1 MNAGSMLVLF
11 LAIASEVVGTV
22 ALKASEGFARLGPTM
37 LVVVGYGLT
46 FYLLGLALK
55 QIPLGVAYA
64 IWSGLGTA
72 GAVLAG
78 VLLWRIAQPGWR
90 ARDSVDRRW
99 GTCAQPLPRRLRALR
114 ECAQPVPADLPAAL
128 RLQASQCSGRARGRP
143 RKNIPGA
150 RCSLPA
156 VCGEF

>member
-11 LAIASEVVGTV
+11 LAIASEVVGTA
-22 ALKASEGFARLGPTM
+22 ALKASEGFVRLGPTM

-78 VLLWRIAQPGWR
+78 VLLWRESLNLAGVVGIALIVAGVLVLNLFPGTS
-90 ARDSVDRRW
+90 AH
-99 GTCAQPLPRRLRALR
+99 
-114 ECAQPVPADLPAAL
+114 
-128 RLQASQCSGRARGRP
+128 
-143 RKNIPGA
+143 
-150 RCSLPA
+150 
-156 VCGEF
+156 

>member
-1 MNAGSMLVLF
+1 VNAGSMLILL
-11 LAIASEVVGTV
+11 LAIVSEVVGTV
-22 ALKASEGFARLGPTM
+22 ALKASEGFARLGPTA

-78 VLLWRIAQPGWR
+78 VLLWRESLNLAGVIGIALIVIG
-90 ARDSVDRRW
+90 V
-99 GTCAQPLPRRLRALR
+99 LILNLF
-114 ECAQPVPADLPAAL
+114 
-128 RLQASQCSGRARGRP
+128 
-143 RKNIPGA
+143 PGA
-150 RCSLPA
+150 SA
-156 VCGEF
+156 H

>member
-72 GAVLAG
+72 GAVLDG
-78 VLLWRIAQPGWR
+78 VLLWRESLNLAGVVGIALIVAGVVVLNLFPGTS
-90 ARDSVDRRW
+90 AH
-99 GTCAQPLPRRLRALR
+99 
-114 ECAQPVPADLPAAL
+114 
-128 RLQASQCSGRARGRP
+128 
-143 RKNIPGA
+143 
-150 RCSLPA
+150 
-156 VCGEF
+156 

>member
-1 MNAGSMLVLF
+1 VNAGSMLILL
-11 LAIASEVVGTV
+11 LAIVSEVVGTV
-22 ALKASEGFARLGPTM
+22 ALKASEGFARLGPTA

-78 VLLWRIAQPGWR
+78 VLLWRGSLNLAGVIGIALIVIG
-90 ARDSVDRRW
+90 V
-99 GTCAQPLPRRLRALR
+99 LILNLF
-114 ECAQPVPADLPAAL
+114 
-128 RLQASQCSGRARGRP
+128 
-143 RKNIPGA
+143 PGA
-150 RCSLPA
+150 SA
-156 VCGEF
+156 H